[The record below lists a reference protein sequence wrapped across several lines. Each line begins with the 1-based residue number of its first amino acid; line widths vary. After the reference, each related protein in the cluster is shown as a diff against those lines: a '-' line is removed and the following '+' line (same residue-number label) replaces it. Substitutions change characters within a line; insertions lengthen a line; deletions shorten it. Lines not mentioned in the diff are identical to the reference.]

1 MMCHVTES
9 WDRLADAVRAR
20 RSALRLTQQE
30 LADNAGVNV
39 MTIRNLEGLRRFT
52 RMPATVGKVE
62 RALGWE
68 VGSAEAVLS
77 GGDPTLV
84 SVSVNGRAPNV
95 TSGADDASEIRGLP
109 AGIRAALSEGEHLAG
124 DVIDLSEPG
133 SGFRLIVVAQRGLY
147 TTPEDIE
154 TLRKQMK
161 EWMRIQSGIR
171 RLVEHPENTQA
182 NDGE

>member
-1 MMCHVTES
+1 MISLVTES
-9 WDRLADAVRAR
+9 WDRLAAAVRAR
-20 RSALRLTQQE
+20 RKALRLTQQE
-30 LADNAGVNV
+30 LADSAGVNV
-39 MTIRNLEGLRRFT
+39 MTIRNLEGLRQFSK
-52 RMPATVGKVE
+52 MPGTIGKVE

-68 VGSAEAVLS
+68 PGSAEAVAD
-77 GGDPTLV
+77 GGEPTLV
-84 SVSVNGRAPNV
+84 SESVNGRAPNV
-95 TSGADDASEIRGLP
+95 TGGADEASEIRGLP

-133 SGFRLIVVAQRGLY
+133 DGFRLIVVAQRGMY
-147 TTPEDIE
+147 QTAEDIE

-171 RLVEHPENTQA
+171 RLIEHPENTQA